1 MGDDD
6 IHLITSL
13 YKMKPQYDPQLE
25 ERYAEKR
32 RAAIEL
38 LGDKYL
44 LAKPV
49 EKKA

>member
-6 IHLITSL
+6 IHLLSSFYGL
-13 YKMKPQYDPQLE
+13 KPQYDPQLE

-44 LAKPV
+44 LATPV

>member
-1 MGDDD
+1 MGDDEID
-6 IHLITSL
+6 LLSSL
-13 YKMKPQYDPQLE
+13 YGLKPQYDPGLE

-44 LAKPV
+44 LAKSV
-49 EKKA
+49 EKKK

>member
-6 IHLITSL
+6 IHLLSSL
-13 YKMKPQYDPQLE
+13 YGLKPQYDPQLE

-44 LAKPV
+44 LATPV